1 MRNEPDRASEIKKEL
16 EELLALET
24 SQDDLEF
31 GTEALKDEGRKSK
44 KIQYKRR
51 TDDSK
56 DSNEDANSKKS
67 GRSRRSRAS
76 KASTRLQKK
85 STDESHKKEDI
96 EDRSPKCT
104 SKSPKTDRKPKKNRK
119 IKYSSKEPETA
130 EERDRDT
137 QSRRSR
143 DSRGSKGLGEA
154 VTGNQEEKIVTHYD
168 RNQRTYRRRAKSPDS
183 TDENEG
189 KPSSSRR
196 SSSMKEKAKRK
207 SWSFD
212 DFENNEWSSS
222 DDEGDVEVSLKDGE
236 EGEFALKDGESRG
249 DRRSRS
255 RRKSSRES
263 HSAERRRG
271 SSGNLSRSSSTGG
284 LEARGSASSRRHSR
298 KGSSGALDVGMILGD
313 PSRRA
318 PPRRTKSN
326 DMNSSARFQ
335 KGLPRRCDSTD
346 FSDYLRKQGLTHK
359 SDRSTARTQYSDPSS
374 LESNEQDDDDNPFEV
389 TYHQSF
395 NQSFGANESWDPFA
409 SGGAEGESLDDTND
423 RRENLRPTRSG
434 GLLQTS
440 SKDTISRLPAGANVR
455 KGCSISNMG
464 AVATTEGEEIGERE
478 RQRRSDYKK
487 SIAAAAMAGR
497 RLSSNG
503 PKPVQRQARTVR
515 STFQESVKQLEG
527 ALQSAQ

>member
-1 MRNEPDRASEIKKEL
+1 MRNESDRASEIKKEL
-16 EELLALET
+16 EELLALEARE
-24 SQDDLEF
+24 DGLEF
-31 GTEALKDEGRKSK
+31 GTEKLKDEGRKNK

-51 TDDSK
+51 SDDTK

-67 GRSRRSRAS
+67 ARSRRSRAS
-76 KASTRLQKK
+76 KVSTRLQKK
-85 STDESHKKEDI
+85 STDESHKKEDD
-96 EDRSPKCT
+96 EDRKSKFT
-104 SKSPKTDRKPKKNRK
+104 SKAQETDRKSKESRK
-119 IKYSSKEPETA
+119 IKYRSKEPETA
-130 EERDRDT
+130 EERDRDA

-143 DSRGSKGLGEA
+143 DSTGSRGLRRSSHRKPRRENSDALRSKPA
-154 VTGNQEEKIVTHYD
+154 S
-168 RNQRTYRRRAKSPDS
+168 YRRRAKSPDS
-183 TDENEG
+183 ADENDG
-189 KPSSSRR
+189 KPTSSRR
-196 SSSMKEKAKRK
+196 SSSMKEKEKRK

-212 DFENNEWSSS
+212 GFENNEWSSS
-222 DDEGDVEVSLKDGE
+222 DDEGDVEVSLNDGE
-236 EGEFALKDGESRG
+236 EGEVALNDGEFSG
-249 DRRSRS
+249 DRRSRT
-255 RRKSSRES
+255 RRKSKRES

-271 SSGNLSRSSSTGG
+271 SQRGMSRSSSTDG
-284 LEARGSASSRRHSR
+284 LEERGTTTSRRHSR

-326 DMNSSARFQ
+326 DLNSSSRFQ
-335 KGLPRRCDSTD
+335 NGLPRRSDSTD

-395 NQSFGANESWDPFA
+395 HQSFDANDNWDPFA
-409 SGGAEGESLDDTND
+409 SGGAEGESVDDTKD
-423 RRENLRPTRSG
+423 RRRNLRPTRSG

-455 KGCSISNMG
+455 RDCSISNMN
-464 AVATTEGEEIGERE
+464 AIATTGGEEIGERE
-478 RQRRSDYKK
+478 KQRRADYKK

-515 STFQESVKQLEG
+515 SFQESVKQLEG

>member
-104 SKSPKTDRKPKKNRK
+104 SKSPKTDRKPKENRK

-143 DSRGSKGLGEA
+143 DSRGSKGLRRSSHRKPRRENSDA
-154 VTGNQEEKIVTHYD
+154 LRSKPAS
-168 RNQRTYRRRAKSPDS
+168 YRRRAKSPDS

-222 DDEGDVEVSLKDGE
+222 DDEGDVEVSLNDGE

-284 LEARGSASSRRHSR
+284 LEARGSVSSRRHSR

-335 KGLPRRCDSTD
+335 KGLPRRSDSTD

-478 RQRRSDYKK
+478 RQRRSDFKK